1 MKPLDVATT
10 ARNLLVG
17 AGAYYLSWFVVGPLA
32 IGFGKLTIDINRAS
46 DAGRIVLPIVTYL
59 PVALTAAI
67 VGASVVLVVESETPL
82 RWSIFPA
89 ALYGIFGYVGSP
101 MSIDRV
107 TQAVGAIFLALACLS
122 GALLAVGRQATRVLL
137 G

>member
-1 MKPLDVATT
+1 MKPPGVAITV
-10 ARNLLVG
+10 RNLLVG
-17 AGAYYLSWFVVGPLA
+17 AGAYYLSWFVVGPVA
-32 IGFGKLTIDINRAS
+32 IGFGKLTVGINRTS

-82 RWSIFPA
+82 RWSILPA
-89 ALYGIFGYVGSP
+89 ALYVIFGYVGSP
-101 MSIDRV
+101 MFIDRV
-107 TQAVGAIFLALACLS
+107 TQAVGAIFLALACLG
-122 GALLAVGRQATRVLL
+122 GALLAVRRRATRVLL